1 MGIPSYF
8 SYIIKNHSNIIRDL
22 KFIRNVAK
30 VNFQSMYMDCNS
42 LIYDAVRKIE
52 KDQDAQGTDTQGTGT
67 QGTTF
72 EDRVIQCVIQK
83 IQTHVS
89 IIAPTNT
96 LYIAFDGV
104 APFAKMEQQR
114 IRRYKNTFLATLNF
128 EQGKRLSESEYK
140 QQTSKSWNTSAITPG
155 TQFMNTLSHRI
166 KAAFTNPVMINK
178 LQVKNILVSGADEP
192 GEGEHKM
199 FQHLRETASKYDNIA
214 VYGLDSDL
222 IMLSLI
228 HYFYCHNIYIFR
240 ESASFSGNF
249 ARKSQPDEPLFL
261 NIHKLAKHIMQE
273 MGCSTYHKG
282 RVYDYIFMCFL
293 LGNDFLPHFAAF
305 NLRTTGIYT
314 LIELYIKHIGSYTN
328 RGFIDDKT
336 NKIQWKWVHLYIS
349 ECAKIEHKMLV
360 EEYKQRDKL
369 ESMVFDESD
378 RAAMFENTPILLRGD
393 EKYICPEEVGWEHR
407 YYKVAFLD
415 SLNTSD
421 SLNTKFTKRV
431 CINYLEGLEWVF
443 KYYTQGCPHW
453 RWKYNY
459 HYPPLMCDLTKYV
472 PLTDTTFIDSTETNN
487 KPFSPN
493 VQLAYVIPKVN
504 HELLPINVQ
513 LVLKKY
519 PEQFPDLETLKFK
532 WIGCRYFWES
542 HILLPEVPLS
552 IIQKWEKEI

>member
-22 KFIRNVAK
+22 KFLRNVAN

-52 KDQDAQGTDTQGTGT
+52 KTPATSFVTS
-67 QGTTF
+67 F
-72 EDRVIQCVIQK
+72 EDQVIQCVIQK
-83 IQTHVS
+83 IQAHVAT
-89 IIAPTNT
+89 IAPTNT

-114 IRRYKNTFLATLNF
+114 TRRYKNTFLATLDFNN
-128 EQGKRLSESEYK
+128 GKRLSETEYK
-140 QQTSKSWNTSAITPG
+140 QQTTGWNTSAITPG
-155 TQFMNTLSHRI
+155 TQFMNTLSQRI
-166 KAAFTNPVMINK
+166 KTAFVDPVMVKRLN
-178 LQVKNILVSGADEP
+178 VKNIIVSGADEP

-199 FQHLRETASKYDNIA
+199 FQYLRDTTTKNETVA

-240 ESASFSGNF
+240 ESTSFSGNF
-249 ARKSQPDEPLFL
+249 ARKAHADEPLFL

-273 MGCSTYHKG
+273 MGCNTYSRC

-314 LIELYIKHIGSYTN
+314 LIELYIKHIGAFVN

-336 NKIQWKWVHLYIS
+336 NKIQWKWVHMFIA
-349 ECAKIEHKMLV
+349 ECAKVEHKMLV
-360 EEYKQRDKL
+360 EEYKQRDKF
-369 ESMVFDESD
+369 ETMTFGDND
-378 RAAMFENTPILLRGD
+378 RAVMFENAPVLLRGD
-393 EKYICPEEVGWEHR
+393 EKYICPEELGWEDR
-407 YYKVAFLD
+407 YYKVALD
-415 SLNTSD
+415 SPRTSEFAK
-421 SLNTKFTKRV
+421 SV

-472 PLTDTTFIDSTETNN
+472 PMNDTTFIDSVKMEN
-487 KPFSPN
+487 KPFTPN

-504 HELLPINVQ
+504 HDLLPVNVQ
-513 LVLKKY
+513 NVLKNY

-542 HILLPEVPLS
+542 HILLPDVPLS
-552 IIQKWEKEI
+552 MIQQWEKEL

>member
-22 KFIRNVAK
+22 KFIRNVAN
-30 VNFQSMYMDCNS
+30 VQFQSMYMDCNS

-52 KDQDAQGTDTQGTGT
+52 KEGTLFAE
-67 QGTTF
+67 F
-72 EDRVIQCVIQK
+72 ESNVIQCVIQK

-89 IIAPTNT
+89 TIAPTNT

-114 IRRYKNTFLATLNF
+114 TRRYKNTFLATLDF
-128 EQGKRLSESEYK
+128 EQGKRLSETEYK
-140 QQTSKSWNTSAITPG
+140 QQVSKSWNTSAITPG
-155 TQFMNTLSHRI
+155 TQFMNTLSQRI
-166 KAAFTNPVMINK
+166 HAAFSEPAMIRK
-178 LQVKNILVSGADEP
+178 LNVKHILVSGADEA

-199 FQHLRETASKYDNIA
+199 FQHLRETASKHDNIA

-228 HYFYCHNIYIFR
+228 HKFYCYNIYIFR
-240 ESASFSGNF
+240 ESTSFSGNF

-273 MGCSTYHKG
+273 MGCNTYNKG

-314 LIELYIKHIGSYTN
+314 LIELYITHIGSYPN
-328 RGFIDDKT
+328 RGFIDEKT
-336 NKIQWKWVHLYIS
+336 NNIQWKWVHLFIN
-349 ECAKIEHKMLV
+349 ECAKVEHKMLV
-360 EEYKQRDKL
+360 EEYKQRTKL
-369 ESMVFDESD
+369 ESMTFCNDD
-378 RAAMFENTPILLRGD
+378 RATMFENTPILLRGD
-393 EKYICPEEVGWEHR
+393 EHYICPEEVGWEER
-407 YYKVAFLD
+407 YYKVALD
-415 SLNTSD
+415 SHRTPEFVKS
-421 SLNTKFTKRV
+421 V

-443 KYYTQGCPHW
+443 KYYTHGCPHW

-459 HYPPLMCDLTKYV
+459 HYPPLMCDLAKYV
-472 PLTDTTFIDSTETNN
+472 PTQNMCFIDFVKTEN

-493 VQLAYVIPKVN
+493 VQLSYVIPKVN
-504 HELLPINVQ
+504 HDLLPKNVQ
-513 LVLKKY
+513 NVLKKY

-542 HILLPEVPLS
+542 HILLPEVPMS
-552 IIQKWEKEI
+552 IIQKWEKEL